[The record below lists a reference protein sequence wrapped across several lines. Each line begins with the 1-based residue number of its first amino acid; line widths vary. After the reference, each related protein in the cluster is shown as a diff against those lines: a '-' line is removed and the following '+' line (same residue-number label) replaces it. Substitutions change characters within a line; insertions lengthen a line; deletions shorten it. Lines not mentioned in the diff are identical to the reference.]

1 VKISAAQIDW
11 ADAQFAPAAIEASL
25 AGGVLKASVSNLGA
39 YGGQASGEVI
49 VDASSGNPTYQMHC
63 DLVGVRALPL
73 LTSLASFDKLDGKM
87 QAKIA
92 ARSAGASQHAI
103 MSNMAGT
110 AFVTFQ
116 DGAIRGLNVAQM
128 IRSLTAST
136 LNGWQEQQEQAT
148 DLTQLSA
155 SFKIDRG
162 QATTLDLNLVGP
174 LVKVT
179 GVGTID
185 LGTRMIGF
193 RVEPKL
199 VMTTQGQGR
208 AADPVGFG
216 IPVVLSGPWSSP
228 KIYPEIQGILDN
240 PDAAYGKLREMGK
253 GLFGP
258 DGAGLNNILGNL
270 GSLAGNQG
278 GTGGAG
284 GTGGNLLGGDIG
296 KTLGGLLG
304 GLGNA
309 GGTNDGTHSR
319 SIPATPMQPQ
329 AAAPAPQQAA
339 PPATAQ
345 ATPPPV
351 QQDSQTMND
360 VLRQLFNR

>member
-1 VKISAAQIDW
+1 
-11 ADAQFAPAAIEASL
+11 
-25 AGGVLKASVSNLGA
+25 VLKASVANLGA

-49 VDASSGNPTYQMHC
+49 VDASTGNPTYQMHC

-110 AFVTFQ
+110 AFVIFQ
-116 DGAIRGLNVAQM
+116 DGAIRGLNIAQM

-148 DLTQLSA
+148 DLTQLAA
-155 SFKIDRG
+155 SFKIDHG
-162 QATTLDLNLVGP
+162 QATTTDLNLTGP

-193 RVEPKL
+193 RVEPQL

-216 IPVVLSGPWSSP
+216 IPVVLSGPWSAP

-258 DGAGLNNILGNL
+258 DGAGLNNIIGNL

-278 GTGGAG
+278 GAG
-284 GTGGNLLGGDIG
+284 GTGGGAGNLLGGG
-296 KTLGGLLG
+296 LNGGLGQALGGLLG
-304 GLGNA
+304 GLGNGGGNTGGAA
-309 GGTNDGTHSR
+309 GGTHSR
-319 SIPATPMQPQ
+319 SIPATPMDPQ
-329 AAAPAPQQAA
+329 AAAPQPQQAA

-345 ATPPPV
+345 AAPPPV

>member
-1 VKISAAQIDW
+1 M
-11 ADAQFAPAAIEASL
+11 
-25 AGGVLKASVSNLGA
+25 AGRPT
-39 YGGQASGEVI
+39 GEVI
-49 VDASSGNPTYQMHC
+49 VDASTGNPTYQMHC

-110 AFVTFQ
+110 AFVIFQ

-148 DLTQLSA
+148 DLTQLAA
-155 SFKIDRG
+155 SFKIDHG
-162 QATTLDLNLVGP
+162 QATTTDLNLVGP

-193 RVEPKL
+193 RVEPQL

-216 IPVVLSGPWSSP
+216 IPVVLSGPWSAP

-258 DGAGLNNILGNL
+258 DGAGLNNIIGNL

-278 GTGGAG
+278 GTGGRRRGAG
-284 GTGGNLLGGDIG
+284 GAGNLLGGGLTVVSARRSAACSADWVARAAIPAA
-296 KTLGGLLG
+296 LGTATQQPQHP
-304 GLGNA
+304 GNA
-309 GGTNDGTHSR
+309 DG
-319 SIPATPMQPQ
+319 PPQ
-329 AAAPAPQQAA
+329 ATAPAPQQAA

-345 ATPPPV
+345 AAPPPV

-360 VLRQLFNR
+360 VLRQLFNRYDTRHARP

>member
-1 VKISAAQIDW
+1 
-11 ADAQFAPAAIEASL
+11 
-25 AGGVLKASVSNLGA
+25 
-39 YGGQASGEVI
+39 
-49 VDASSGNPTYQMHC
+49 M
-63 DLVGVRALPL
+63 
-73 LTSLASFDKLDGKM
+73 
-87 QAKIA
+87 
-92 ARSAGASQHAI
+92 
-103 MSNMAGT
+103 
-110 AFVTFQ
+110 
-116 DGAIRGLNVAQM
+116 
-128 IRSLTAST
+128 TAST

-148 DLTQLSA
+148 DLTQLAA

-162 QATTLDLNLVGP
+162 QATTTDLNLVGP

-193 RVEPKL
+193 RVEPQL

-208 AADPVGFG
+208 SADPVGFG
-216 IPVVLSGPWSSP
+216 IPVVLSGPWSAP

-258 DGAGLNNILGNL
+258 DGAGLNNIIGNL
-270 GSLAGNQG
+270 GSLGNIAGNQG
-278 GTGGAG
+278 GTGGSG
-284 GTGGNLLGGDIG
+284 GTGGTGGGNLLGGG
-296 KTLGGLLG
+296 LGQALGGLLG
-304 GLGNA
+304 GLGNS
-309 GGTNDGTHSR
+309 GGGNTGGAPAATGRSSNSR
-319 SIPATPMQPQ
+319 GIPATPMDPQ
-329 AAAPAPQQAA
+329 ATTPQPQQAA

-345 ATPPPV
+345 AAPPPV